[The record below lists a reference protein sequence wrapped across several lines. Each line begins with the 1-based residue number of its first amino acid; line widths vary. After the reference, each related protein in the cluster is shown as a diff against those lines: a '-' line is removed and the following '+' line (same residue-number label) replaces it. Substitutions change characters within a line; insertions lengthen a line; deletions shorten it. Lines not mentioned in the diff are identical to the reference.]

1 MIWVGRW
8 RLPRCQPTLTRCCGS
23 AALISASGSGAATTS
38 TSLPSSSTS
47 ASPPRSATALSR
59 SSKNSSPRVP
69 VIAIRRR
76 WRSSKSS
83 TTVSAGGSLQ
93 RYWPRTCVAR
103 IMRKLSQLLDL
114 AVADDL
120 DHGRRNL
127 QRCRIFAPHLHM
139 RRAGVG
145 VKVLAAFPA
154 FYHDEQIGI
163 VDAGMALIRNA
174 ALFLHRGGDAFLGAL
189 DKSFPRFRLHL
200 RGGNNIDHGLSPGF
214 CFGFRVPGTTLV
226 HEIALRHRQHFGRRT
241 GEEFAIGAHL
251 IGFGIDL
258 DLGCGAVVDHAL
270 FGDAVT
276 GILDGVELLADA
288 ELPAEPGRHRRL

>member
-1 MIWVGRW
+1 MRRPLAVICVGRW
-8 RLPRCQPTLTRCCGS
+8 RLPRCQARRTRCCGS
-23 AALISASGSGAATTS
+23 LPRISASGSGAATTS

-93 RYWPRTCVAR
+93 RYWARTCVAR
-103 IMRKLSQLLDL
+103 IMRKFSQLLDL

-127 QRCRIFAPHLHM
+127 QRRRIFAPHLHM

-145 VKVLAAFPA
+145 VKVLAAFRA

-174 ALFLHRGGDAFLGAL
+174 ALFLHRGGDAFLGPL
-189 DKSFPRFRLHL
+189 DKGFPRFRLHL
-200 RGGNNIDHGLSPGF
+200 RGGDDIDHGFSPGSLTRLEARTF
-214 CFGFRVPGTTLV
+214 VAC
-226 HEIALRHRQHFGRRT
+226 LRN
-241 GEEFAIGAHL
+241 
-251 IGFGIDL
+251 
-258 DLGCGAVVDHAL
+258 
-270 FGDAVT
+270 
-276 GILDGVELLADA
+276 
-288 ELPAEPGRHRRL
+288 